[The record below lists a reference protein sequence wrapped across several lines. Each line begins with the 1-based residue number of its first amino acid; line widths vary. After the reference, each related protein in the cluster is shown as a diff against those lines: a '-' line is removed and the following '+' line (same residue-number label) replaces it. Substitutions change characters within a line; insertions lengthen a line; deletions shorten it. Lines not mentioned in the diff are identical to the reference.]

1 MEKVKCRICLQM
13 KDPKAEYYYAKGK
26 RLARCKECQKAYAA
40 EWLRMNREEMKEN
53 ARRAEIRD

>member
-1 MEKVKCRICLQM
+1 M